1 MNQKLY
7 FRTNTNKTNKSIL
20 GTKHNE
26 TNSKTK
32 LSMLSSFTDTK
43 LEGKSIE
50 EPEKVLEKL
59 KINYSK
65 VNDKNNINDYCIENS
80 QKDSG
85 FLNEIFSINKLF
97 KDFMFLSPREEGEKC
112 QLVEK
117 SIVDKFRKEKEKYT
131 KAVNKLTNEIEDLK
145 KDYLK

>member
-1 MNQKLY
+1 MSKLY
-7 FRTNTNKTNKSIL
+7 FRTNTNKTNKSIHNA
-20 GTKHNE
+20 KHNE

-32 LSMLSSFTDTK
+32 ISMMSSFTDTK
-43 LEGKSIE
+43 LEGRSSD

-59 KINYSK
+59 ITNYSK
-65 VNDKNNINDYCIENS
+65 INDKNNINDYCIENS
-80 QKDSG
+80 QKDLG

>member
-50 EPEKVLEKL
+50 EPGKVFERLIK
-59 KINYSK
+59 NYHRFM
-65 VNDKNNINDYCIENS
+65 VMNQDI
-80 QKDSG
+80 KDSG
-85 FLNEIFSINKLF
+85 KMIIISVH
-97 KDFMFLSPREEGEKC
+97 FMIRLR
-112 QLVEK
+112 
-117 SIVDKFRKEKEKYT
+117 
-131 KAVNKLTNEIEDLK
+131 LK
-145 KDYLK
+145 KDFIK

>member
-1 MNQKLY
+1 MY
-7 FRTNTNKTNKSIL
+7 
-20 GTKHNE
+20 
-26 TNSKTK
+26 
-32 LSMLSSFTDTK
+32 SFTDTK

-80 QKDSG
+80 QKDLG